1 MPPID
6 DQGPSYEVGF
16 GKPPKQTRYRKGI
29 SGNPKG
35 RPRGRPNW
43 RTLLERAMNEKVVIN
58 ENGVRKMVTKL
69 EAAFKQLVNKAA
81 SGDLRALQQLTPLAN
96 TVEQTADVSTKSISE
111 EDAKVFQGFLD
122 RLPKTVTGDDDENK

>member
-1 MPPID
+1 MPPTD
-6 DQGPSYEVGF
+6 DQDPPYEVGF
-16 GKPPKQTRYRKGI
+16 GMPPKQNRFRKGI

-58 ENGVRKMVTKL
+58 ENGVRRTVTKL

-81 SGDLRALQQLTPLAN
+81 SGDLRALHQLTPLAN
-96 TVEQTADVSTKSISE
+96 SVEQTADVSTKTLSE

-122 RLPKTVTGDDDENK
+122 RLPKTVTGDDNENK